1 MAKPMGTWARPTV
14 RGITVAPEPPA
25 TFRIRGRRL
34 ICFPSSR
41 RYHPQMPGSTPR
53 PPAAGVLG
61 CAMLLFLGW
70 TGLVIP
76 SLIRSV
82 ETDFGQTDAGLGV
95 FYLIWSITYAIGTF
109 GGGLVTER
117 LGRRTVLVL
126 AATSV
131 TIGLVVLGMTRS
143 WEVFMVAALPG
154 GLGAGVIDGGSNG
167 LFLDLFRTGR
177 GRALNILH
185 LFFGIG
191 ALTAP
196 IAIGFLVDQGVAWQG
211 ILIGTGAGGAVLALA
226 ILLVPMPGG
235 RHERA
240 PRDDGAGGDGA
251 GRPSRFGPGIAVP
264 LVVLG
269 AAMAA
274 YVASEVGVSSWLV
287 RFLDEA
293 PLSTA
298 TTALSLYW
306 GGLALGRF
314 LSSIVADRFDH
325 RRFVTVSSALMGIAI
340 LAAVLVPSLPV
351 SIALFALA
359 GVASGPIFPM
369 VVALGGEQYPDRAAA
384 ISGVIAGCGVIGSI
398 VYPPLMGFMSVTVG
412 LTIAMLGNAV
422 LAFAAAGA
430 LLLLGRKTRP
440 AENGRQAP
448 PVGNA

>member
-1 MAKPMGTWARPTV
+1 VV
-14 RGITVAPEPPA
+14 RLGERFNP
-25 TFRIRGRRL
+25 
-34 ICFPSSR
+34 SR
-41 RYHPQMPGSTPR
+41 RYHPQMPGSIPR

-82 ETDFGQTDAGLGV
+82 ETDFGQTDAGLGM
-95 FYLIWSITYAIGTF
+95 FYLLWSITYAIGTF

-117 LGRRTVLVL
+117 LGRRAVLGL
-126 AATSV
+126 AATSL
-131 TIGLVVLGMTRS
+131 TLGLVVLGVTRT
-143 WEVFMVAALPG
+143 WEVFMVAAVPG

-196 IAIGFLVDQGVAWQG
+196 LAIGSLVDQGVAWQG
-211 ILIGTGAGGAVLALA
+211 ILIGTGVGGAILAVA

-235 RHERA
+235 RHQHE
-240 PRDDGAGGDGA
+240 PRDGGARGTT
-251 GRPSRFGPGIAVP
+251 RFGSGIALP

-325 RRFVTVSSALMGIAI
+325 RRFVTVCSTLMAIAI
-340 LAAVLVPSLPV
+340 LAAVLVPSLPL

-398 VYPPLMGFMSVTVG
+398 VYPPLMGFLSVTVG
-412 LTIAMLGNAV
+412 LMIAMLGNAV

-430 LLLLGRKTRP
+430 LLLLGRQTRP
-440 AENGRQAP
+440 AKNGRQAP

>member
-1 MAKPMGTWARPTV
+1 
-14 RGITVAPEPPA
+14 
-25 TFRIRGRRL
+25 
-34 ICFPSSR
+34 
-41 RYHPQMPGSTPR
+41 MPRSIPR

-82 ETDFGQTDAGLGV
+82 ETDFGQTDAGLGI
-95 FYLIWSITYAIGTF
+95 FYLLWSITYAIGTF

-117 LGRRTVLVL
+117 LGRRAVLGL
-126 AATSV
+126 AATSL
-131 TIGLVVLGMTRS
+131 TLGLVVLGVTRT
-143 WEVFMVAALPG
+143 WEVFMVAAVPG

-196 IAIGFLVDQGVAWQG
+196 LAIGSLVDQGVAWQG
-211 ILIGTGAGGAVLALA
+211 ILIGTGVGGAILAVA

-235 RHERA
+235 RHQHE
-240 PRDDGAGGDGA
+240 PRDGGARGTT
-251 GRPSRFGPGIAVP
+251 RFGSGIALP

-325 RRFVTVSSALMGIAI
+325 RRFVTVCSTLMAIAI
-340 LAAVLVPSLPV
+340 LAAVLVPSLPL

-398 VYPPLMGFMSVTVG
+398 VYPPLMGFLSVTVG
-412 LTIAMLGNAV
+412 LMIAMLGNAV

-430 LLLLGRKTRP
+430 LLLLGRQTRP
-440 AENGRQAP
+440 AKNGRQAP